1 MARISLIME
10 KIYLTKQEK
19 AILRQEMN
27 GKPHNLKDYEVYDA
41 IKKLEEKRFVDAL
54 YAEGEEV
61 VDYRLLAKAK
71 TYLKNN
77 PKLRN
82 PINWAKVSA
91 FVSIGVA
98 ILTLFSILYP
108 IFKDCL

>member
-1 MARISLIME
+1 ME

-19 AILRQEMN
+19 AILRQEMS

-41 IKKLEEKRFVDAL
+41 IKKLEEKRFVDAA
-54 YAEGEEV
+54 YVEGEEV
-61 VDYRLLAKAK
+61 DDYKLLAKAK
-71 TYLKNN
+71 TYIQNN

-98 ILTLFSILYP
+98 ILTMFSFLYTIL
-108 IFKDCL
+108 KDFS